1 MNALTY
7 LNGSLHFFVD
17 RGAFSGRETR
27 QQLDFTARYF
37 LVARPGVIARGL
49 LAMFRYDATDV
60 LHRINVPTLIVAGD
74 RDVSTKASASL
85 EMAKRIPDARLVMLH
100 PARHMGHF
108 EHHTRFT
115 DEVDRFVASCRAEAM
130 R

>member
-1 MNALTY
+1 
-7 LNGSLHFFVD
+7 
-17 RGAFSGRETR
+17 
-27 QQLDFTARYF
+27 
-37 LVARPGVIARGL
+37 VARPGVIARGL